1 MNNQWYSLG
10 VLRLLLLVILSV
22 FNATAVAGVA
32 AYQQPESNASL
43 WQKVSAWA
51 QHLPFNT
58 EATPGFRWI
67 ETPSLHS
74 EPQQRTVAPGGMFR
88 RAEKGPHIGVNGV
101 APVAAAYPS
110 SIAEQNLV
118 LDVLLPREL
127 VLADAEIV
135 WHIHALENAVEHR
148 LHGRKL
154 GLTLPDG
161 KYQISL
167 MIGTYVEN
175 STVDVHHGKLAVTTF
190 NPRIGRLQGES
201 TLLAAWEVFAIK
213 AGVPTHKIMT
223 RERVSQFQ
231 AIVPEGEYD
240 VFATIGDARQLARVR
255 VGNGTNAITRMD
267 IPTGRVNLLATLD
280 NTPAMRPMSWKVFR
294 LDGGTGRR
302 EVASPER
309 HSASLVVPPGHYE
322 AVAILNGKQ
331 RSREFT
337 VSSGTFNSIVLA
349 MD

>member
-1 MNNQWYSLG
+1 MNNQWYSVG
-10 VLRLLLLVILSV
+10 VLRLLLLVVLSV
-22 FNATAVAGVA
+22 CGATAIAGVA
-32 AYQQPESNASL
+32 TYQQPESNTSL
-43 WQKVSAWA
+43 WQKVSAWTL
-51 QHLPFNT
+51 HLPFSS
-58 EATPGFRWI
+58 AASPGFRWI
-67 ETPSLHS
+67 ETSSLDS
-74 EPQQRTVAPGGMFR
+74 EAQRTVAPGGMFR
-88 RAEKGPHIGVNGV
+88 RAEKGPHVGIKGE
-101 APVAAAYPS
+101 APVAARYPS
-110 SIAEQNLV
+110 SMAEQNLV

-135 WHIHALENAVEHR
+135 WHIHALNSAVERR
-148 LHGRKL
+148 LYGQKL

-161 KYQISL
+161 QYQISL

-175 STVDVHHGKLAVTTF
+175 STVDIRQGKLAVTTF

-201 TLLAAWEVFAIK
+201 SLLAAWEVFAVK
-213 AGVPTHKIMT
+213 AGVPTDKIIT
-223 RERVSQFQ
+223 RERVDQFQ
-231 AIVPEGEYD
+231 VIVPEGEYD
-240 VFATIGDARQLARVR
+240 VLATIGDARQLARVR
-255 VGNGTNAITRMD
+255 VGSGTNAVTRMD
-267 IPTGRVNLLATLD
+267 IPTGRVNLLATID

-309 HSASLVVPPGHYE
+309 HSASLLVPPGHYE